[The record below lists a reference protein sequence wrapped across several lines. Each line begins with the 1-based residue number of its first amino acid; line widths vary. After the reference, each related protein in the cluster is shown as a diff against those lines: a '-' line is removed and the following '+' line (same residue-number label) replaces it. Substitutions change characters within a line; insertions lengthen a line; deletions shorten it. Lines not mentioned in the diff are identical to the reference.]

1 MKLNELS
8 KDELV
13 DLTTQLLKNIGAYPM
28 AEYLIHDW
36 LLVRWNKKRKALE
49 QKAKCLNGIENFR
62 KWEKVQ
68 KEMDNPK
75 NDIDYCTHLDELEN
89 ATH

>member
-28 AEYLIHDW
+28 AE
-36 LLVRWNKKRKALE
+36 
-49 QKAKCLNGIENFR
+49 
-62 KWEKVQ
+62 
-68 KEMDNPK
+68 
-75 NDIDYCTHLDELEN
+75 
-89 ATH
+89 

>member
-13 DLTTQLLKNIGAYPM
+13 NLTTQLLKNIGAYPM

-36 LLVRWNKKRKALE
+36 LLARWNKKRKALE
-49 QKAKCLNGIENFR
+49 QKAKSLNGIENFR